1 MAQRTQVV
9 FTDDLDGS
17 EAVGT
22 VHFALDGKSY
32 EIDLNEKHAKQLR
45 DSLAKYVEAGRKV
58 SATRRAGRA
67 AARSGAGPSPSEVR
81 EWAKN
86 NGYDV
91 NERGRV
97 PNDLIEKY
105 LAAGRS

>member
-58 SATRRAGRA
+58 SATRRAGTC
-67 AARSGAGPSPSEVR
+67 GGPLRCGSEP
-81 EWAKN
+81 
-86 NGYDV
+86 
-91 NERGRV
+91 ERGPRV
-97 PNDLIEKY
+97 GQEQRL
-105 LAAGRS
+105 